1 MAAWSGVIFWF
12 GWDRFVTLY
21 SAAFSFITY
30 PLFVDVSRR
39 SFHICC
45 SVTFAFSLPIS
56 EE

>member
-1 MAAWSGVIFWF
+1 VAAWSGVIFWL

-30 PLFVDVSRR
+30 PLFVDVSGRP
-39 SFHICC
+39 FHICC